1 MCICSTIGKHTLA
14 CNRHEIKCFLLQEC
28 TDKKCLWVCLL
39 HSLVISL
46 VSGYHHHPSMMHLS
60 THQDISFGQ
69 KIVHVRHLQKHLMEQ
84 VVYKHLMEFTKTFDA
99 IYKNIWWSRQESNDQ
114 KCLWLCLLHSRG
126 GARGSLPRKN
136 FAWPPKIFRVTSWH
150 CIEVLHRPLTAP
162 LVAKLAPPVAP
173 PNENVWLRPAAQFSD
188 FTCLWMSS
196 SSFNDAFIHTPRYF
210 TWSKN
215 CTRTPFR
222 KTFDGA
228 GCL

>member
-1 MCICSTIGKHTLA
+1 MQHVSASYWSVCICSTIGKHTLA
-14 CNRHEIKCFLLQEC
+14 CNRHEIKCFLLQE
-28 TDKKCLWVCLL
+28 
-39 HSLVISL
+39 
-46 VSGYHHHPSMMHLS
+46 
-60 THQDISFGQ
+60 
-69 KIVHVRHLQKHLMEQ
+69 
-84 VVYKHLMEFTKTFDA
+84 
-99 IYKNIWWSRQESNDQ
+99 SNDQ

-126 GARGSLPRKN
+126 GARGSLPPKN

-173 PNENVWLRPAAQFSD
+173 PNENVWLRPAAQYRD
-188 FTCLWMSS
+188 FTCLWIPS